1 MKGLY
6 SVIKNLMRTE
16 KGTHILPLNKYI
28 FKVDTAASK
37 IEIKAAVEKVYKVK
51 VAEVNTLNSA
61 GKLKRVRQKA
71 GYTSDWKKAI
81 VTLKPGSKIDTT
93 A

>member
-1 MKGLY
+1 MKDLY

-16 KGTHILPLNKYI
+16 KGTSILLLNKYI
-28 FKVDTAASK
+28 FKVDVKASK
-37 IEIKAAVEKVYKVK
+37 IDVKKAVEKIYKVH
-51 VAEVNTLNSA
+51 VAEVNTVNMP

-81 VTLKPGSKIDTT
+81 VTLKPGSKIDMT